1 MKKFNFR
8 KRVFQIAKQLGK
20 TISRHAQMYDVRDD
34 FNKLKEK
41 DKNKLTGGIKLYKE
55 PVINFKSEEDQL
67 EILCTFKKQIKDQ
80 GFDYLPI
87 FESEN
92 FILLF
97 LH

>member
-41 DKNKLTGGIKLYKE
+41 
-55 PVINFKSEEDQL
+55 
-67 EILCTFKKQIKDQ
+67 EIIMSPKGKGTYGTKVGRPPKKK
-80 GFDYLPI
+80 
-87 FESEN
+87 
-92 FILLF
+92 
-97 LH
+97 